1 MYGALWGIEHF
12 QYYLKGRQF
21 LLLTDHKPLTG
32 LGKVHKRTHARLHQA
47 MLDYN
52 FQLIY
57 KKGDEMPAD
66 YLSHNVVSAITL
78 SNREL
83 EDLQNQDK
91 RLQMIR
97 KILISQELPQDPS
110 FRDQVKR
117 AANDCFMEDG
127 LVWKQVRQQNS
138 PNLTV
143 L

>member
-1 MYGALWGIEHF
+1 
-12 QYYLKGRQF
+12 
-21 LLLTDHKPLTG
+21 
-32 LGKVHKRTHARLHQA
+32 
-47 MLDYN
+47 MLNNN

-97 KILISQELPQDPS
+97 KFLISQELPQDPS